1 MTPPGEN
8 SRDSASQEDNK
19 RAAVARA
26 WVLHLSSGE
35 DTEADRLAF
44 AEWLAASDDNKRAYE
59 KAYSIWEALGDV
71 DGIENLLTHRDSVTE
86 FRPRNSMTRRFLV
99 GGAMAASLAVAT
111 GISFLLMQPAPTET
125 LLYATV
131 TGEIETITLSDGSR
145 VTLGGASELTGEF
158 TPDGRT
164 LELVSG
170 NAYFDIA
177 RDEARPLTVHTGD
190 VNVRVLGTRFDIKTR
205 PDFVAVAVDHGHV
218 RVTSPATG
226 SRQDLTAGEKIVSD
240 APHGLSEVMTFDAG
254 QELSWRSGRLSF
266 VDVPLRYIVADMN
279 QYSDRPIRLSPT
291 APADLRLTLSF
302 PVDQIEQVL
311 AGLDAA
317 YPVAIESREDDI
329 LITQDD

>member
-1 MTPPGEN
+1 
-8 SRDSASQEDNK
+8 
-19 RAAVARA
+19 
-26 WVLHLSSGE
+26 
-35 DTEADRLAF
+35 
-44 AEWLAASDDNKRAYE
+44 
-59 KAYSIWEALGDV
+59 
-71 DGIENLLTHRDSVTE
+71 
-86 FRPRNSMTRRFLV
+86 
-99 GGAMAASLAVAT
+99 MAASLAVAT
-111 GISFLLMQPAPTET
+111 GIGFLLMQPAPTET

-145 VTLGGASELTGEF
+145 VTLGGASKLTGEF

-177 RDEARPLTVHTGD
+177 RDEARPLTVHTDD

-205 PDFVAVAVDHGHV
+205 PDFVAVAVDHGQV

-240 APHGLSEVMTFDAG
+240 ATHGISEVMTFDAG
-254 QELSWRSGRLSF
+254 QELSWRSGRLTF
-266 VDVPLRYIVADMN
+266 VDAPLRYIVADMN
-279 QYSDRPIRLSPT
+279 QYTDRPIRLSPT

-317 YPVAIESREDDI
+317 YPVAIESRQDDI
-329 LITQDD
+329 LITQGD

>member
-8 SRDSASQEDNK
+8 SRGSAPQDDNK

-26 WVLHLSSGE
+26 WVLRLSSGE

-59 KAYSIWEALGDV
+59 KAQSIWEALGEV

-111 GISFLLMQPAPTET
+111 GIGFLLMQPAPTET

-145 VTLGGASELTGEF
+145 VTLGGASKLTGEF

-226 SRQDLTAGEKIVSD
+226 NRQDLTAGEKIVSD
-240 APHGLSEVMTFDAG
+240 ATHGISEVMTFDAG

-266 VDVPLRYIVADMN
+266 VDAPLRYIVADMN

-291 APADLRLTLSF
+291 APADLHLTLSF

-317 YPVAIESREDDI
+317 YPVAIESRQDDI
-329 LITQDD
+329 LITQGD

>member
-1 MTPPGEN
+1 MMPPGEN
-8 SRDSASQEDNK
+8 SHDGAPQDDDK
-19 RAAVARA
+19 RAALARA
-26 WVLHLSSGE
+26 WVLRLSSGE

-71 DGIENLLTHRDSVTE
+71 DGIENLLNHRDSVTE
-86 FRPRNSMTRRFLV
+86 FRPRKSMTRRFLV
-99 GGAMAASLAVAT
+99 GGAMAASLTIAT
-111 GISFLLMQPAPTET
+111 GIGFLLTQPAPTEA
-125 LLYATV
+125 LLYATA

-145 VTLGGASELTGEF
+145 VTLGGASKLTGEF
-158 TPDGRT
+158 TPNVRK

-177 RDEARPLTVHTGD
+177 RDESRPLTVHAD
-190 VNVRVLGTRFDIKTR
+190 EVNVQVLGTRFDIKTR
-205 PDFVAVAVDHGHV
+205 PDFVAVTVDHGHV
-218 RVTSPATG
+218 RVTSSATE

-240 APHGLSEVMTFDAG
+240 ATHGISEVMTFDAS

-266 VDVPLRYIVADMN
+266 VDAPLRYIVADMN

-317 YPVAIESREDDI
+317 YPVAVQSRDGDI
-329 LITQDD
+329 LITQGE